1 MKYCGVLLLLG
12 IVALDASVI
21 QPSNES
27 VANGLISQDRPDG
40 VYIRNRVDSEQDRVT
55 SERDAARNLRR
66 SDDGTDANKVLAFGL
81 DTGVADTKNSIV
93 QAISEA
99 FGGLVQSQSQ
109 SQHARSNTGEKKKP
123 LALEL
128 RSDSIL
134 RAVENFLA
142 SPRVKRLT
150 RDLAKK
156 AAIIYRAIEKE
167 L

>member
-40 VYIRNRVDSEQDRVT
+40 NRVDSEQDRVT